1 MLFLEH
7 VTYIESYAQ
16 FSRATVGQFF
26 NLKWRPFTGMLKK
39 QSCCFFCLFLTPSL
53 FRFNLKRRLS
63 RSGVYI
69 HRPVFSVF
77 HDAVWKRHGYL
88 WKHCAA
94 ALRRAEQWRCFMTHD
109 TRGLTIGIASRFNA
123 LVCLR
128 VFVIDAVA
136 SVSQE

>member
-1 MLFLEH
+1 MVNVYWDAGKKNKRSPLF
-7 VTYIESYAQ
+7 
-16 FSRATVGQFF
+16 FS
-26 NLKWRPFTGMLKK
+26 
-39 QSCCFFCLFLTPSL
+39 TPPI

-69 HRPVFSVF
+69 HRPAFSVF

-94 ALRRAEQWRCFMTHD
+94 ALRRAQQWRCFMTHD

-128 VFVIDAVA
+128 VFVIDAMG